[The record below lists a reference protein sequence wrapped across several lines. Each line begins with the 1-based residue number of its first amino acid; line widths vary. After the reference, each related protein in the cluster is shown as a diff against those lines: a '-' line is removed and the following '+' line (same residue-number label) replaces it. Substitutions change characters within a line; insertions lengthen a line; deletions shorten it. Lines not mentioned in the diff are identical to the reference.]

1 MAGRRPKKVLR
12 VKVHKDTQRAEKGL
26 DAFEAFALDLASNRK
41 IKAWRNSVGWSSNRL
56 SKEMGYRG
64 PSYIKHLESET
75 KPWALSA
82 RAASKLSVLMQSTKP
97 RGELEAPKKIMVF
110 TRYQVATKM
119 FLYLRPRRCRG
130 HKRSCIMGPNQV
142 YCGSTDWERA
152 ECRKVWKRRER
163 KKLKED

>member
-1 MAGRRPKKVLR
+1 MAARRPKRVVR
-12 VKVHKDTQRAEKGL
+12 VKVTSDTQGAVEGVG
-26 DAFEAFALDLASNRK
+26 AFVLDLASNRK

-75 KPWALSA
+75 KPWVITA
-82 RAASKLSVLMQSTKP
+82 RAASKLNALMQSTKP
-97 RGELEAPKKIMVF
+97 KGELQAPKRIMIF

-130 HKRSCIMGPNQV
+130 HERSCIMGPNQV
-142 YCGSTDWERA
+142 YCGSTDHERA